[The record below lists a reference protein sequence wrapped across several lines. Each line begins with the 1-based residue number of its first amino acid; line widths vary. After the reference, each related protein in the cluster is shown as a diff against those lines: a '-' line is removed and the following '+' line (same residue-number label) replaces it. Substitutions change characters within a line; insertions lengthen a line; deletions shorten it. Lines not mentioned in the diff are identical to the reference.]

1 MRPQSKRPD
10 PQAAH
15 LRPLALSAQFEPS
28 SAPVPLA
35 HLLACSGSGIM
46 SKGRVL
52 LDKQK
57 DTGSLSYRRLFSP
70 AYDEIERLLEQTK
83 RITESYTKP
92 LNDTL
97 NDALKSYQRIQINIQ
112 KIIAESYSP
121 ILDRLDAFYESFQND
136 IFQLSSSAASAS
148 RVQSAF
154 ITAVDTEIESA
165 LDLIEQETGESDKIS
180 KFKEKTKRLST
191 SDRIAVIVFI
201 IEILSALFFHI
212 DDRVQSAAQNATEA
226 ESAQEISDKLE
237 QLSSTVRDLNDILY
251 ELISRSDDSEPET
264 QEYGDKDSPT
274 DDADNPRDE

>member
-1 MRPQSKRPD
+1 M
-10 PQAAH
+10 
-15 LRPLALSAQFEPS
+15 
-28 SAPVPLA
+28 
-35 HLLACSGSGIM
+35 
-46 SKGRVL
+46 
-52 LDKQK
+52 DKQK